1 MFLMYV
7 LGFFVTYIGLVIFNK
22 DSLIGHDVTDN
33 IELYIV
39 MLFLSLIFP
48 LTLSYVLCVFITQR
62 FLELSKGRKNENV

>member
-7 LGFFVTYIGLVIFNK
+7 IGFIATYIGLVIFNK
-22 DSLIGHDVTDN
+22 DSLIGRDVTDN
-33 IELYIV
+33 TELYIV

-48 LTLSYVLCVFITQR
+48 LTLSYALCVFITQR